1 LSDISLSEP
10 DLLGE
15 FDDRFA
21 EPCVAGI
28 TIEPGM
34 PDCLKGKAWIALQEL
49 RGREGSD
56 VAETFLYLIKSGF
69 TTGQIVVI
77 DGGALI
83 A

>member
-1 LSDISLSEP
+1 MCGRDHYRAGDARLLERQSL
-10 DLLGE
+10 
-15 FDDRFA
+15 
-21 EPCVAGI
+21 
-28 TIEPGM
+28 
-34 PDCLKGKAWIALQEL
+34 IALQEL